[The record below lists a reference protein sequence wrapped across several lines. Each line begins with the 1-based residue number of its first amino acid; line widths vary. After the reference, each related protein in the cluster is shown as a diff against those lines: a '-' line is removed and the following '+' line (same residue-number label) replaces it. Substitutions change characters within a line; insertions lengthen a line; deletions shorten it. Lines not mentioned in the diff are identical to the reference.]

1 MPGDEVFRV
10 TAVVVA
16 VRPNGT
22 WQAEL
27 KNGHRLT
34 AFVAGRAGGEQAGLK
49 VGDTVN
55 LQLTPYDLSV
65 GRILREKQ
73 SDLENESSR
82 VS

>member
-1 MPGDEVFRV
+1 MPGDPVFRV

-22 WQAEL
+22 YHAEL

-34 AFVAGRAGGEQAGLK
+34 AFVAGWAAAKQAGWK
-49 VGDTVN
+49 AGDTVT

-65 GRILREKQ
+65 GRIL
-73 SDLENESSR
+73 LETETI
-82 VS
+82 

>member
-1 MPGDEVFRV
+1 MPGDPVFRV

-22 WQAEL
+22 YHAEL

-34 AFVAGRAGGEQAGLK
+34 AFVAGWAAAKQAGWK
-49 VGDTVN
+49 AGDTVT

-65 GRILREKQ
+65 GRLLPEKQ
-73 SDLENESSR
+73 TI
-82 VS
+82 